1 MEDTFVS
8 GTPTVAQTMAYYL
21 EAVALSRSANTAR
34 TYRQG
39 LQAFR
44 TSLHGAGFDAA
55 TLEARHSAHR
65 TLAIRRAR
73 QAVDRVGGNHDERA
87 GPDGSDGFVDR
98 AHSGSTVQ
106 PTERAASDSR
116 RSKLMIGSPSVAPA
130 TAAAPR

>member
-1 MEDTFVS
+1 MSSRRTPSRRRPQHIDVASPDGEPAKEDTFVS

-55 TLEARHSAHR
+55 TLEAGRGSGDWIPAF
-65 TLAIRRAR
+65 AR
-73 QAVDRVGGNHDERA
+73 DLKGRF
-87 GPDGSDGFVDR
+87 P
-98 AHSGSTVQ
+98 
-106 PTERAASDSR
+106 
-116 RSKLMIGSPSVAPA
+116 
-130 TAAAPR
+130 